1 MNTWTTLKR
10 VFVSGAKHFVRSGVV
25 SAATVLV
32 MTVTLAIIGS
42 MIFVSAILSST
53 LHAIE
58 DKVDVNVYFV
68 TDADQADIDA
78 LATKLRQLPEVMT
91 VTYTSS
97 DQALAQFRER
107 HANDQLTLQAL
118 DELGDN
124 PLGASLAIKA
134 KDPSQYQTIA
144 DLLTNDSALTEGS
157 NSIID
162 RVNYY
167 QNKTVIDR
175 LSAAIDATERAG
187 AGIVILFAIASA
199 VIAIAT
205 IRIAIYASR
214 DEIGVMRLV
223 GASNWYIR
231 GPFIVAGVMAGVLAA
246 LIALLLFYPATWYA
260 GSSLE
265 NWLGGFNL
273 FSYYIGNFALIFLAL
288 VGSGIVLG
296 GVASFLAV
304 RRYLKV

>member
-1 MNTWTTLKR
+1 MNTTAIRR
-10 VFVSGAKHFVRSGVV
+10 VLVSGAKHFTRSGVV

-32 MTVTLAIIGS
+32 MTVTLGIIGG

-68 TDADQADIDA
+68 TTADQADIDA
-78 LATKLRQLPEVMT
+78 LAGKLRQLPEVQT
-91 VTYTSS
+91 VTYTSREG
-97 DQALAQFRER
+97 ALAQFRAR
-107 HANDQLTLQAL
+107 HENDQLTLQAL

-124 PLGASLAIKA
+124 PLGASLAVKA
-134 KDPSQYQTIA
+134 KDPSQYQAIA
-144 DLLTNDSALTEGS
+144 DLLSDDSALTEGGS
-157 NSIID
+157 SIID

-175 LSAAIDATERAG
+175 LTAAIRATENAG
-187 AGIVILFAIASA
+187 AAIIVLFAIASA

-231 GPFIVAGVMAGVLAA
+231 GPFIVAGMIAGALAA

-273 FSYYIGNFALIFLAL
+273 FTYYLRNFAWIFLVL
-288 VGSGIVLG
+288 LFTGIALG
-296 GVASFLAV
+296 GLASFLAV
-304 RRYLKV
+304 RRYLKI